1 MGDESEAPA
10 ALFRRWRPR
19 LAFTRGGERRVG
31 EDGGYSRTTPAFSLF
46 SVPNRLRCCTGEGAS
61 SLDSE
66 SEAIACCVVL
76 AVEVV
81 DDPPFVDAC
90 FGLVEAGVAVARA
103 GLRAVLLMLVDAI
116 HGERTVLFFAFV
128 VSFNGSCVVVERG
141 SSSAGEVPGW
151 ELIWQWRRS
160 TVHRERPRRS
170 TAQ

>member
-66 SEAIACCVVL
+66 SEAIANCVVL
-76 AVEVV
+76 AVDVV
-81 DDPPFVDAC
+81 DDPPFDAAFC
-90 FGLVEAGVAVARA
+90 FEAGVAAA
-103 GLRAVLLMLVDAI
+103 SLGLRAVLLVLVDAI